1 MLCMGS
7 THMSMWALMVM
18 LLLSYLYFG
27 YWWHSGMKRSGQ
39 TLHVLAHETC
49 STLDMQLVLHKRLAG
64 VYLSY
69 YSQYLICNELS
80 TIWLS
85 LLWFMFVG
93 KNGSISKALS
103 HVKFA
108 MDKLEASSL
117 DCCWVSVMTW

>member
-1 MLCMGS
+1 MGADGHVITS
-7 THMSMWALMVM
+7 S
-18 LLLSYLYFG
+18 LYVG
-27 YWWHSGMKRSGQ
+27 YWWYSGMKRPGQ

-49 STLDMQLVLHKRLAG
+49 STLDMQLVLHKWLAG
-64 VYLSY
+64 VCLSY

-85 LLWFMFVG
+85 SLWFMFVG

-103 HVKFA
+103 HVKLA

-117 DCCWVSVMTW
+117 DCCWASVMIW